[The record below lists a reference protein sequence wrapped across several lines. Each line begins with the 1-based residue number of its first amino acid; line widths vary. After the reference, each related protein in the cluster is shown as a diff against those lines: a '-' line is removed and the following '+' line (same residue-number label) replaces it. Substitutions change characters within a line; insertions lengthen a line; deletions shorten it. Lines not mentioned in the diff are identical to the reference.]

1 MRLTP
6 LGSDETKPIPAW
18 LWLQRQVGHLFD
30 VVTDRLYGSL
40 SRPEIQKFLTRNI
53 FTRSFARRDA
63 AALYDICVGF
73 TYSQTLT
80 ACIELNLFVILS
92 REPRSAAI
100 LSQELDIPCDSLET
114 LLTGAVSLK
123 LLVLRRDGRYT
134 VGRLGTAVLAD
145 PGIATI
151 VRHHALLY
159 RDLSEPVDL
168 LRAPLDSEM
177 ADFWAYTQDDAV
189 GTIDKTKAERYST
202 VMATTQA
209 MVRDQILAAYDFSS
223 AQRILDIGSGTGTFA
238 SALLNKYDHVNVTL
252 FDLPAVIELAK
263 QRVADTSPHQAR
275 AIFCPGD
282 FAAASLPKAQDLVTM
297 VRVLHDQDQHRAL
310 ALLAKARSALK
321 PGGTLLIAETLIESE
336 RHAPIG
342 AAYFGWFLLAM
353 GRGKARTKGEVK
365 DLLRQSG
372 FQRIREHKTTLP
384 MVVRVITATH

>member
-1 MRLTP
+1 MRPASLD
-6 LGSDETKPIPAW
+6 SDKTKPFPARR
-18 LWLQRQVGHLFD
+18 WLQRQIGQLFD
-30 VVTDRLYGSL
+30 AVTDQLYGHL
-40 SRPEIQKFLTRNI
+40 SRPSVQKFLTRNI

-73 TYSQTLT
+73 AYSQTLT
-80 ACIELNLFVILS
+80 ACIELNVFVILG
-92 REPRSAAI
+92 RQAQSAAS
-100 LSQELDIPCDSLET
+100 LSQEIDVPLGSLET

-123 LLVLRRDGRYT
+123 LLALRRDGRYT

-151 VRHHALLY
+151 VRHHTLLY
-159 RDLSEPVDL
+159 RDLAQPTDL

-177 ADFWAYTQDDAV
+177 ASFWAYTQDDAV
-189 GTIDKTKAERYST
+189 GTIDQDKAARYST

-209 MVRDQILAAYDFSS
+209 MVCDQILAAYDFSF
-223 AQRILDIGSGTGTFA
+223 AEKILDIGSGTGTFA
-238 SALLNKYDHVNVTL
+238 AALLDRYDNVTVSL

-263 QRVADTSPHQAR
+263 QSVANTSSHQAR
-275 AIFCPGD
+275 AVFCPGD
-282 FAAASLPKAQDLVTM
+282 FATVTLPGSQDLITM
-297 VRVLHDQDQHRAL
+297 VRVLHDQDQHRAQ
-310 ALLAKARSALK
+310 ALLVKARTALK

-353 GRGKARTKGEVK
+353 GRGKARTKSEVRE
-365 DLLRQSG
+365 LLECSG

-384 MVVRVITATH
+384 MVVRVITATS